1 MNTLLPMQQRLT
13 HGNALH
19 GMIRRLARWSQTGC
33 LLALILLIGGEYKIT
48 HTSGRVSYCK
58 VKAITLD
65 GDYLIQHPKKI
76 VGYNGNGH
84 IPIIVWKNEEVTLS
98 SLDIGEAQL
107 LRSPK
112 AKESTEWNRLTR
124 GWIPDSER
132 GAE

>member
-1 MNTLLPMQQRLT
+1 MTKNLS
-13 HGNALH
+13 
-19 GMIRRLARWSQTGC
+19 RWSQTGC

-48 HTSGRVSYCK
+48 HTCGRVSFCK

-84 IPIIVWKNEEVTLS
+84 IPMIVWKKEEVTLS

-112 AKESTEWNRLTR
+112 ARESTDWNRLTR

-132 GAE
+132 GAD